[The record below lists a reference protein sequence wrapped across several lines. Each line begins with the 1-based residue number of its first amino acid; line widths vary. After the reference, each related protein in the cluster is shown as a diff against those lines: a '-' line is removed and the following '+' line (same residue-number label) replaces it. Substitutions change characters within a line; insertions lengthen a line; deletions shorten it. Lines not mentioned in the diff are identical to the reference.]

1 MGWTQNF
8 LIVSDFLV
16 VLQSL
21 YETSGS
27 WHALVVTFWK
37 LPLIYLAMMVVRGL
51 CICLLNPIFRL
62 AGSHMSAGEILFS
75 TVGGL
80 RGAIS
85 LILAQM
91 LVTQSHPNAEQK
103 LQQRVQAQ
111 VCVLT
116 FARKVPYSRLS
127 GIDHCFLIVIH
138 LAKVLSLLS
147 KRMKL
152 ICPCKVP
159 AAESIESV
167 FWPRVAFKQF
177 YS

>member
-1 MGWTQNF
+1 M
-8 LIVSDFLV
+8 
-16 VLQSL
+16 QSL

-103 LQQRVQAQ
+103 VQQRVQAQ
-111 VCVLT
+111 VRLSLQYHRQAVSSKSLMPLCFSQKCSRGKSIAFDNKGHFSVVLSVLT
-116 FARKVPYSRLS
+116 SYHSRQKV
-127 GIDHCFLIVIH
+127 
-138 LAKVLSLLS
+138 
-147 KRMKL
+147 
-152 ICPCKVP
+152 
-159 AAESIESV
+159 
-167 FWPRVAFKQF
+167 
-177 YS
+177 